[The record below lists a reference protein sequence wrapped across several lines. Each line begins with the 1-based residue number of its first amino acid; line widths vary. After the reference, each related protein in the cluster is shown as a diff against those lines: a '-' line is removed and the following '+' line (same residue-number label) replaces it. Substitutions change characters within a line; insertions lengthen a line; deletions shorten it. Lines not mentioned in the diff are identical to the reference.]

1 MICMAEKAVLTD
13 RYCNAAEKAAEKIS
27 SYPTK
32 LKICNETFNYVA
44 NFPTVQ
50 EWLSDTDIGVD
61 LKQRIIKNIASLE
74 NMATGLTTLVT
85 YTNQLVAESR
95 KANQKK

>member
-1 MICMAEKAVLTD
+1 MAEKAVLTEK
-13 RYCNAAEKAAEKIS
+13 YCKAAEQAAEKIS

-50 EWLSDTDIGVD
+50 EWLSDTEIGMD
-61 LKQRIIKNIASLE
+61 LKQRIINNITSLE
-74 NMATGLTTLVT
+74 NMATGLTTLVA
-85 YTNQLVAESR
+85 YTNQLVADSR
-95 KANQKK
+95 RANQKK